1 MLISSSSI
9 LHKAR
14 FRNMALRNTALSSMA
29 VSGSV
34 LALVVLGLVSSPA
47 AYAQTVFESGD
58 AGQTLSTAQSISTAG
73 VSRIIGSLN
82 NPSDADL
89 YRLYISSPATFSAS
103 TINAVTDASGIDTEL
118 SLFDAAG
125 HGLATNDDASGFT
138 IDSNLPA
145 GNALYSSLTPGYY
158 YLGISASENEAI
170 NSASQLIFQGYP
182 GGDTTAVRGAASGLN
197 PTVLFNF
204 NSNEYDTSS
213 FGSYEIDLT
222 GTSAPA
228 AVPEASTTVSF
239 GVLLVL
245 GMGGLVIAARKKN
258 AASAS

>member
-1 MLISSSSI
+1 MPIFSSSV
-9 LHKAR
+9 LHKAS
-14 FRNMALRNTALSSMA
+14 FRNMALGNTALSSMA
-29 VSGSV
+29 VNGTV
-34 LALVVLGLVSSPA
+34 LALVVMGLVSSPA
-47 AYAQTVFESGD
+47 AHAQTVFETGD

-73 VSRIIGSLN
+73 VSKIIGSLN

-145 GNALYSSLTPGYY
+145 GNALYRSLAPGYY

-204 NSNEYDTSS
+204 NSNEYDTTS

-228 AVPEASTTVSF
+228 AVPEVSTTVSL
-239 GVLLVL
+239 GLLLAL
-245 GMGGLVIAARKKN
+245 GLSGILIAKKK
-258 AASAS
+258 ASVVA